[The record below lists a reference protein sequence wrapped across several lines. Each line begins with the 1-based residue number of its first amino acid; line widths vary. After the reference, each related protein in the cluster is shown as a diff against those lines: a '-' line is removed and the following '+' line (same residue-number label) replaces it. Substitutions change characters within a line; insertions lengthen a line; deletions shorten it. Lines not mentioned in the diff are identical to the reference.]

1 VFKFTEEQSKVINT
15 VKIHVEVLACP
26 GSGKTTVLIARINN
40 LIQTGVSAKRILVIS
55 FSNKAVE
62 NVKQKL
68 MNEDVV
74 VKTFHSY
81 ANFLIKANYKGLGY
95 KNSPTL
101 ITEAQSLLRMGKAI
115 AAKPNSFKFVA
126 KHYATLD
133 PNQLLELYR
142 LYHYSQDELKNLIQ
156 TETDDVNEAVFRKL
170 NNIFKLYSKQKL
182 GDSKIEYSDMIPLA
196 KKLTLRKKSAI
207 GFEYLFV
214 DEAQDMSTS
223 QAGLLSVMASSIPNV
238 MSFGDSNQAIYGF
251 MGGKYV
257 GLSSLMNRV
266 HKLKLTHSHRL
277 PQPVADLA
285 FELLNN
291 KNDVTPIKGY
301 TSKIKPKLLPFPEGG
316 GRDVYPNLMK
326 YIFTKSESNTASIA
340 VLARTKSQLREVDA
354 ALLNKGFHTNRA
366 YFHHDIS
373 HVLKVIELMNVL
385 DSNKLVKPKTNLEKI
400 KLEKKI
406 AKVLDFPFSKK
417 ARRSYS
423 DCRKISLRIM
433 DANHLESKYQLA
445 AKIYLKLLRANQG
458 MYKDARIELGRWE
471 AIARKFSTT
480 TAFVKRIKVTNAK
493 QSITL
498 STIHGAKG
506 GEWDYVIVA
515 GIVEGCIP
523 FYKSVTREMIEEE
536 RRLLYVASTRAR
548 KELFLVQEYYKTYNQ
563 KSSFLTKRVEKLVEQ
578 MNIE

>member
-1 VFKFTEEQSKVINT
+1 MFKFTEEQSKVINT

-40 LIQTGVSAKRILVIS
+40 LIQTGVSAKSILVVS

-62 NVKQKL
+62 NIKERLK
-68 MNEDVV
+68 NDDVV

-81 ANFLIKANYKGLGY
+81 ACTLIKANYLDLGY
-95 KNSPTL
+95 KHSPSL
-101 ITEAQSLLRMGKAI
+101 ITEAQSLSRMGIAI
-115 AAKPNSFKFVA
+115 AAKPKSFKFVC
-126 KHYATLD
+126 KNYASQD
-133 PNQLLELYR
+133 HNQLLELYR

-156 TETDDVNEAVFRKL
+156 ADTDEVNEAVLRRL
-170 NNIFKLYSKQKL
+170 NNIFKYYCKQKIR
-182 GDSKIEYSDMIPLA
+182 DSKIEYSDMIPIA
-196 KKLTLRKKSAI
+196 KKLVLKLKSAI

-223 QAGLLSVMASSIPNV
+223 QAGLLSIMASSIPNV

-257 GLSSLMNRV
+257 GLSSLMNDV
-266 HKLKLTHSHRL
+266 HKLKLTYSHRL
-277 PQPVADLA
+277 PQPVADFA
-285 FELLNN
+285 VELLNN
-291 KNDVTPIKGY
+291 KKDATLIKGY
-301 TSKIKPKLLPFPEGG
+301 NSKIKPKLLPFPEGG
-316 GRDVYPNLMK
+316 GRDVYSKLMK
-326 YIFTKSESNTASIA
+326 YIFTKSGSNKASIA
-340 VLARTKSQLREVDA
+340 VLARTKAQLREVDA
-354 ALLNKGFHTNRA
+354 ALLNKGFHTTRA

-373 HVLKVIELMNVL
+373 HVFKVIELMNVL
-385 DSNKLVKPKTNLEKI
+385 GSYKLVNPKSNLEKI
-400 KLEKKI
+400 KFEKKI
-406 AKVLDFPFSKK
+406 AKVLDFPYSKEV
-417 ARRSYS
+417 RRSYT

-480 TAFVKRIKVTNAK
+480 SALVKRIKVINGK
-493 QSITL
+493 QSVTL

-523 FYKSVTREMIEEE
+523 FYKSDTELMIEEE

-548 KELFLVQEYYKTYNQ
+548 KELFLVQECYKTYNQ
-563 KSSFLTKRVEKLVEQ
+563 KSRFLTKRAENLVEH
-578 MNIE
+578 MHF